1 MNKMKITIED
11 FKKYYNNL
19 KFEGIN
25 DKHCV
30 REKIV
35 CEDGFTFSCQH
46 SYYHYCNLYTVVRS
60 ESDKQDGKTSNLEI
74 NESTTFEIMFRL
86 CTQRATKKLHKYKS
100 DCLYVNVPCDVVIGL
115 INYHGGVKNKK
126 KKNFKHI
133 LKTILK

>member
-1 MNKMKITIED
+1 MKITIED

-30 REKIV
+30 RESIV
-35 CEDGFTFSCQH
+35 CEDGFAFSCQH
-46 SYYHYCNLYTVVRS
+46 SYYHYCNLYTAARS
-60 ESDKQDGKTSNLEI
+60 ETDKQDGKTSNLEI
-74 NESTTFEIMFRL
+74 NEITTFEIMFKL
-86 CTQRATKKLHKYKS
+86 CSQRATKKLHKYKS

-115 INYHGGVKNKK
+115 INYHGGFKNKK